1 MSTDKSKQQNSS
13 QVDKHLHLQEISE
26 VKELRKKFLVIA
38 EISDPLTREYQF
50 ALLEKEAE
58 KVGLSTE
65 TYRRLYE
72 TYICNHKFI
81 PQYPPK
87 WWILKEWVEW
97 GSKFPKAVLF
107 KKILI
112 TALEKGV
119 IISLIFAVFK
129 YYWEAP
135 QREKQANFQTLQ
147 VWLMVNSAIEQKAT
161 GVSIIIGLEHLNKN
175 GEMLRDL
182 KLDGFDLS
190 GINFQNAQLANA
202 SFKGSILECKREKE
216 CSNFKKANLYQ
227 SNFYDAHLSKI
238 DFRETNLID
247 ANLQKAYL
255 EQAKFQNAYLYEAN
269 LEEAELKGAKFQ
281 GADLEKTNLKDA
293 IMCGDVFDQAT
304 SSKKYI
310 CANFIGAKNL
320 TAEQVKSAKN
330 WEKACYDRELRIKL
344 NLPPENPDDCQDKL
358 K

>member
-1 MSTDKSKQQNSS
+1 MSVDKSQSEE
-13 QVDKHLHLQEISE
+13 EIPE
-26 VKELRKKFLVIA
+26 VKELREKFLIIA
-38 EISDPLTREYQF
+38 KISDPLTREYQF

-58 KVGLSTE
+58 KIGLSAE
-65 TYRRLYE
+65 TYRRLFE
-72 TYICNHKFI
+72 TYLRDNQFI
-81 PQYPPK
+81 PQYPQK
-87 WWILKEWVEW
+87 FWVLKEWSNW
-97 GSKFPKAVLF
+97 FSKFTYPKKLLF
-107 KKILI
+107 KKGWILI
-112 TALEKGV
+112 LEKGV
-119 IISLIFAVFK
+119 LISLIFAVFK

-135 QREKQANFQTLQ
+135 QREKQANYQTLQ
-147 VWLMVNSAIEQKAT
+147 VWFMVSSAIEKKAT
-161 GVSIIIGLEHLNKN
+161 GGIIIGLEHLNKN
-175 GEMLRDL
+175 GEMLRNL
-182 KLDGFDLS
+182 NLDNVDAS
-190 GINFQNAQLANA
+190 GINLENGKLSNVNFQNSQLGCQ
-202 SFKGSILECKREKE
+202 KKI

-227 SNFYDAHLSKI
+227 SNFYDAYLSKI

>member
-13 QVDKHLHLQEISE
+13 QVDKHLHLQEIVD
-26 VKELRKKFLVIA
+26 VKELREKFLIIA

-50 ALLEKEAE
+50 ALLEKDAE
-58 KVGLSTE
+58 KSGLSAE

-72 TYICNHKFI
+72 TYLRNHKFI

-87 WWILKEWVEW
+87 WWIFKEWIEW
-97 GSKFPKAVLF
+97 AANFPKAVLF

-119 IISLIFAVFK
+119 LISLISGVFK

-135 QREKQANFQTLQ
+135 QREKQTEYQAWTIINNGSGKNVSGGRISALQ
-147 VWLMVNSAIEQKAT
+147 D
-161 GVSIIIGLEHLNKN
+161 LNKN
-175 GEMLRDL
+175 GVELWNL
-182 KLDGFDLS
+182 VLDEANLS
-190 GINFQNAQLANA
+190 GIKLENGKLAQT
-202 SFKGSILECKREKE
+202 SFKSAILECTQEK
-216 CSNFKKANLYQ
+216 CSNLRKANLYQ
-227 SNFYDAHLSKI
+227 SNFYDASLSKI

-255 EQAKFQNAYLYEAN
+255 EQAKFQKAHLYKAN
-269 LEEAELKGAKFQ
+269 LKESKIKGANFQ
-281 GADLEKTNLKDA
+281 GADLEDTKFKDA

-304 SSKKYI
+304 SYEKYI

-330 WEKACYDRELRIKL
+330 WEKACYDPELRIKL
-344 NLPPENPDDCQDKL
+344 NLPPENPDYCQN
-358 K
+358 